1 MIIQVDP
8 PVGLEYSGDDQ
19 KTVLKR
25 ETKPNIVVDCPRI
38 RTRMSREV
46 QDYIVLVE
54 DGFNEELELEDE
66 DGMDED
72 EEDEKKKFKLR
83 DLNDVKQFLLK
94 NSQFL
99 VQVVSFGVISIG
111 LMLNWTNN
119 QLD

>member
-1 MIIQVDP
+1 
-8 PVGLEYSGDDQ
+8 
-19 KTVLKR
+19 
-25 ETKPNIVVDCPRI
+25 
-38 RTRMSREV
+38 MSREV

-54 DGFNEELELEDE
+54 DGFNEELEDE

-99 VQVVSFGVISIG
+99 VQVVSLVSYQS
-111 LMLNWTNN
+111 N
-119 QLD
+119 

>member
-8 PVGLEYSGDDQ
+8 PVGLGELGYSGDDQ
-19 KTVLKR
+19 KMVLKR

-54 DGFNEELELEDE
+54 DGFNEELEDE

-99 VQVVSFGVISIG
+99 VQVVSLVSYQS
-111 LMLNWTNN
+111 N
-119 QLD
+119 

>member
-8 PVGLEYSGDDQ
+8 PVVAGYSGDDA
-19 KTVLKR
+19 KTVLKG
-25 ETKPNIVVDCPRI
+25 ETKPNILVDCPRI
-38 RTRMSREV
+38 KTRTSSEV

-83 DLNDVKQFLLK
+83 DLNDVKQILHK

-99 VQVVSFGVISIG
+99 VQVG
-111 LMLNWTNN
+111 LLV
-119 QLD
+119 